1 MVACVARRADKH
13 QLSVLALKVALDQA
27 EQGDVEEASG
37 LVDAL
42 GHQLLDA
49 GEVTEAEE
57 VLSGLVT
64 REKLTGNY
72 QVLAHALIDLGNAVS
87 RQQRHQDAI
96 THWRD
101 SIDAFLKV
109 DAVHEA
115 ARTSLGAGMKLAES
129 QDETVFAEAEELMR
143 QAIRSEER
151 RVGKEHR

>member
-1 MVACVARRADKH
+1 
-13 QLSVLALKVALDQA
+13 
-27 EQGDVEEASG
+27 
-37 LVDAL
+37 
-42 GHQLLDA
+42 
-49 GEVTEAEE
+49 EAEE

-115 ARTSLGAGMKLAES
+115 ARASLGAGMKLAEP

-143 QAIRSEER
+143 QAIEMSKACEDTTVETQGLRELAKLLCDQAKAEGLAGDDHGIQLANTDESR
-151 RVGKEHR
+151 Y